1 VKTRLYLAGKGAER
15 VAELFA
21 GTPLAA
27 VVLDGPLGSASA
39 LKVCYAAWTKGSTAL
54 LADVRALAVK
64 EGVEAALLAEW
75 QQSQPDVLKR
85 SDGVRTSARKAWRW
99 IAEMEEIA
107 ATFSAAGLP
116 DGFHLAAAEIYR
128 RLEPYKDAPGA
139 PALDDVTRSLGHK
152 R

>member
-1 VKTRLYLAGKGAER
+1 
-15 VAELFA
+15 
-21 GTPLAA
+21 
-27 VVLDGPLGSASA
+27 
-39 LKVCYAAWTKGSTAL
+39 KVCYAAWTKGSTAL
-54 LADVRALAVK
+54 LADVRALAVR
-64 EGVEAALLAEW
+64 EGVEPALLAEW

-116 DGFHLAAAEIYR
+116 DGFHQAAAEIYR
-128 RLEPYKDAPGA
+128 RLEPYKDAPAA
-139 PALDDVTRSLGHK
+139 PDLDDITRSLGEA